1 MKNDPVNY
9 IDPRGKEMYKFYYK
23 ITPQIY
29 EGEIK
34 YIDNEYSFDFF
45 PYRNSDIYIL
55 LNYITIS
62 IESST
67 MEAKYIWGFSPKT
80 NWIEKR
86 LTIPKH
92 QKGKLILEE
101 NDQIEAGMS
110 YRYDMEEKKEYFD
123 SETKIYC
130 IGNYEIEKGD
140 ICIEF
145 ATNIIATI
153 KPNNELKNIYVLLK

>member
-1 MKNDPVNY
+1 MF
-9 IDPRGKEMYKFYYK
+9 KFYYK
-23 ITPQIY
+23 ITPEIC

-34 YIDNEYSFDFF
+34 YRDKEYSFDFF

-67 MEAKYIWGFSPKT
+67 MEAKYIWGCSPRT
-80 NWIEKR
+80 NWIEQK
-86 LTIPKH
+86 LAIPNYK
-92 QKGKLILEE
+92 KGKIILEK
-101 NDQIEAGMS
+101 NDKIQSGMA
-110 YRYDMEEKKEYFD
+110 YDYVSDIVKEYFD
-123 SETKIYC
+123 SEAQIYC
-130 IGNYEIEKGD
+130 IGDYKIDEED
-140 ICIEF
+140 TCIEF